1 MDYISIQYNN
11 DIYIIMKE
19 PYETL
24 NDTYNRGWY
33 IVKNYDN
40 YNYNKLYSESIIEN
54 NKLLGLEYN

>member
-11 DIYIIMKE
+11 NIYIIMKE

-40 YNYNKLYSESIIEN
+40 KNFNKLYSESIINN
-54 NKLLGLEYN
+54 NKLLGLNYN

>member
-33 IVKNYDN
+33 IVKKYDN
-40 YNYNKLYSESIIEN
+40 NNYNKLYSESIIEN

>member
-1 MDYISIQYNN
+1 MYYISIQYNN

-33 IVKNYDN
+33 IVKKYDN
-40 YNYNKLYSESIIEN
+40 NIYNKLYSESIIEN
-54 NKLLGLEYN
+54 NKLLGLDYN